1 MSTMAN
7 DTLASLIAPASTM
20 SLTAARIAFAGGATS
35 LALLAALHVL
45 RRDLAPS
52 SHMVSEY
59 AVGAH
64 GWVMGLCF
72 LALAIGCASL
82 FVVVRPAATTLAGK
96 IGLAFL
102 VAAVVG
108 LALASI
114 FPMDPI
120 TVKPENA
127 TTSGKMHGVAGMIGI
142 PSLVIAAVILSYV
155 LRRHPTWAPV
165 RLPLLA
171 MAHLNWISVTLMF
184 ALVGILMK
192 EGTAGLGGLMG
203 YANRLL
209 MLAYCGWVMVTA
221 WPVLRGGRG

>member
-1 MSTMAN
+1 MSTIAN
-7 DTLASLIAPASTM
+7 DTFATILAPTSTL
-20 SLTAARIAFAGGATS
+20 SLTAARLAFAGGAAS

-45 RRDLAPS
+45 RRDLEPS
-52 SHMVSEY
+52 WHVVSEY

-72 LALAIGCASL
+72 FALAVGCASL
-82 FVVVRPAATTLAGK
+82 FVVVRPAATSVAGR

-102 VAAVVG
+102 IAAVVG
-108 LALASI
+108 LALASV

-127 TTSGKMHGVAGMIGI
+127 STSGKMHGVAGMIGI

-155 LRRHPTWAPV
+155 LRRHPTWEPV
-165 RLPLLA
+165 RLPLLT
-171 MAHLNWISVTLMF
+171 MAHLSWISVTLMF
-184 ALVGILMK
+184 AFLGVLMK
-192 EGTAGLGGLMG
+192 EGTGGLGGLIG

-209 MLAYCGWVMVTA
+209 MLAYCGWVMVAA